1 MQKTAAKPSWY
12 SAYKEHFAYDHRVQ
26 RDGFQYIFEYASHR
40 GNHVKDFFST
50 QVIDIDKTTFGSG
63 FQFAFISLDKNGFNY
78 WETTSQE
85 NRRHMAKKWSKPVT
99 KKRVHFARRQNE
111 FIQSLCYLP
120 NKHLYLGA
128 GLDMMVHV
136 YDKALNYL
144 TALPTGERVIRHIV
158 YNSKLDE
165 IVIVGSSGCKSW
177 RLERSFS
184 NGLACYN
191 LHVVRHYTSSG
202 EAHWVSHIEFDLDSQ
217 RLICIEDETV
227 SCINCETGELT
238 SVMRNIHDAPLTG
251 CVWYQR
257 R

>member
-1 MQKTAAKPSWY
+1 M
-12 SAYKEHFAYDHRVQ
+12 
-26 RDGFQYIFEYASHR
+26 
-40 GNHVKDFFST
+40 KDFFST

-165 IVIVGSSGCKSW
+165 IIIVGSSGCKSW

-184 NGLACYN
+184 NGFACYN

-217 RLICIEDETV
+217 RLICIEDEKV